1 MVDVLKCNGSKI
13 TFVLPEDVGQV
24 SVVGDWNGWDPL
36 THPLRRRSNGTRSVS
51 VKLSPGAHAFRY
63 LADGGRWLDEP
74 DASIE
79 PDSHGTTRS
88 VAIVG

>member
-1 MVDVLKCNGSKI
+1 MVGVLKCNGSKI
-13 TFVLPEDVGQV
+13 IFVLPEDVAHV
-24 SVVGDWNGWDPL
+24 SVVGDWNGWNPL
-36 THPLRRRSNGTRSVS
+36 AHPLRHRSNGTRSVS
-51 VKLSPGAHAFRY
+51 VKLGPGAHAFRY

-88 VAIVG
+88 VVVVG

>member
-1 MVDVLKCNGSKI
+1 
-13 TFVLPEDVGQV
+13 
-24 SVVGDWNGWDPL
+24 
-36 THPLRRRSNGTRSVS
+36 LRRRSNGSRSVS

-79 PDSHGTTRS
+79 PDSRGATRS
-88 VAIVG
+88 VVVVG

>member
-1 MVDVLKCNGSKI
+1 MVDVLKSNGSNI

-36 THPLRRRSNGTRSVS
+36 AHPLRRRSNATVS
-51 VKLSPGAHAFRY
+51 VKLGPGAHAFRY
-63 LADGGRWLDEP
+63 LADGGRWLDER
-74 DASIE
+74 DASVE

-88 VAIVG
+88 VVVVG